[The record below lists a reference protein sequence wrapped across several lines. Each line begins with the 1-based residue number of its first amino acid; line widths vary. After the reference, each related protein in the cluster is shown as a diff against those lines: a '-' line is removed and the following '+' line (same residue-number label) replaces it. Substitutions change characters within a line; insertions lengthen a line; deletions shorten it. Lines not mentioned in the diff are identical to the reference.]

1 MQQPSLFGADA
12 AAPPDV
18 SARPDAAGRLA
29 QEHASARD
37 LAARLPPL
45 LKCGTSSW
53 SFPGW
58 AGIVYGREA
67 TQAHL
72 SRHGL
77 AEYARHPL
85 LTTVGI
91 DRSYYAPIP
100 VDDLRA
106 YAGQLPPRF
115 PCCAKAPASVTSFVV
130 PGGRRDAPEPNPHF
144 LSPERFAVEML
155 EPFAVAFADHCGPF
169 IVECAPTPR
178 GFPAD
183 PHAFAERLD
192 RFLAPL
198 PREWQFAVE
207 LRDPRLL
214 TAEYAR
220 VLERHRAG
228 HVYNAWSAMPT
239 PGAQAQTLDPARL
252 AFVVVR
258 LLLKPGTWYED
269 ARDAFKP
276 FNRLVEPDA
285 GMRDEVTDIV
295 VRAVARAQPAWL
307 LVNNKA
313 EGSAPLTIRALAE
326 RIAADT
332 GNTPGRVE

>member
-115 PCCAKAPASVTSFVV
+115 PCCAKAPASVTSLVV

-155 EPFAVAFADHCGPF
+155 EPFAV
-169 IVECAPTPR
+169 
-178 GFPAD
+178 
-183 PHAFAERLD
+183 AFAERLD